1 MLITPGIRKNLLIDI
16 TLATKIKTII
26 GPSIDSIK
34 EKERVLSII
43 LKSLENFE
51 LRFPVDVVSKYDDGL
66 LTRL

>member
-16 TLATKIKTII
+16 TLATKINTII
-26 GPSIDSIK
+26 GPSIESIK
-34 EKERVLSII
+34 ETERVLSIM

-66 LTRL
+66 LTSL